1 MISCLEL
8 LLCIFFFFFF
18 SVFNTVTA
26 LALWQK
32 WFTFSIMRINYWI
45 WTKLH
50 VSNNIDNVLLRIIT
64 WHFFALHGIL
74 ERLHTFC
81 RQRLVIIQ
89 CLQYFYFLYVKE
101 EHRSLVN
108 VTLTE
113 FFSLISDYFTS
124 LSALSQ
130 LSTLARQMHSDAANP
145 TSHKY
150 IAHQLALLYV
160 SQKTYLSYVHSP
172 PTCCLIYVSN
182 PIAHKLTEYVTD
194 KIDFDISVFKSLR
207 LQQHNHFI
215 IWSTRKM
222 ITVTYLC
229 GSLYMVRFSFV
240 FFFFFF
246 FLLKS
251 CLCFSDSTVENSFK
265 LYQCIHLAVI
275 PLTE

>member
-1 MISCLEL
+1 
-8 LLCIFFFFFF
+8 
-18 SVFNTVTA
+18 
-26 LALWQK
+26 
-32 WFTFSIMRINYWI
+32 MRINFF
-45 WTKLH
+45 
-50 VSNNIDNVLLRIIT
+50 VLLRIIT

-172 PTCCLIYVSN
+172 PTCYLIYVSN

-207 LQQHNHFI
+207 FQQYDHMIYQKHDYCNIPLWQFI
-215 IWSTRKM
+215 YGQ
-222 ITVTYLC
+222 VFFCL
-229 GSLYMVRFSFV
+229 

-246 FLLKS
+246 FCSSLVFASQIPQLKTAS
-251 CLCFSDSTVENSFK
+251 NFISVYIS
-265 LYQCIHLAVI
+265 Q
-275 PLTE
+275 